1 MKTKN
6 HNATIEETSFPGYP
20 LYPPSEDIYHTDKKA
35 KDINPDDNSIIHPTI
50 QKRGEWNEKDYSND
64 LIGDDLDVPGSD
76 LDDMEDEENDY
87 YSLGGDD
94 HIDLD
99 ENNIDFPL
107 G

>member
-6 HNATIEETSFPGYP
+6 HNATIEETAFPGYP

-35 KDINPDDNSIIHPTI
+35 RDINPDDNSIIHPTI

-76 LDDMEDEENDY
+76 FDDMEDEENDY